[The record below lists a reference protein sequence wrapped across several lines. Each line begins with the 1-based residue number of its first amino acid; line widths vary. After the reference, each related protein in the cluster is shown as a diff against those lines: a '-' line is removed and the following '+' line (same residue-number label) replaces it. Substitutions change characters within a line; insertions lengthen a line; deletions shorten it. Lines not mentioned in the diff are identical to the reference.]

1 MLNNIIIAID
11 GEASSGK
18 STQAKKIAD
27 HFSYSYLDSGA
38 FYRAITL
45 FFKRKG
51 ITSASIFNL
60 SQESLSNNL
69 IKDELDNISLKS
81 KYINGKNLIYLNGE
95 DVSED
100 IRSVKISEIVSDF
113 AKEKEVREHVYKHL
127 REFAKNQSNVI
138 DGRDIGTVVFPDA
151 DFKFFLYADPE
162 IRAKRRF
169 SEIDKDDINYNSVL
183 DNLNYR
189 DITDS
194 TRDIAPLKKADDAYS
209 IDVSDLSIDNVFKK
223 ILDIIK
229 K

>member
-27 HFSYSYLDSGA
+27 HFGYSYLDSGA

-45 FFKRKG
+45 FFNRKG
-51 ITSASIFNL
+51 ITSADQFNK
-60 SQESLSNNL
+60 N
-69 IKDELDNISLKS
+69 ELDNISLKS
-81 KYINGKNLIYLNGE
+81 KYNNGKNLIYLNGE
-95 DVSED
+95 DVSDD

>member
-1 MLNNIIIAID
+1 MLKNIIIAID

-27 HFSYSYLDSGA
+27 YFGYSYLDSGA

-51 ITSASIFNL
+51 ITSVTDFNK
-60 SQESLSNNL
+60 
-69 IKDELDNISLKS
+69 IELDEISLNS
-81 KYINGKNLIYLNGE
+81 IYSNGKNLIYLNGD
-95 DVSED
+95 DVSND
-100 IRSVKISEIVSDF
+100 IRSVEISEIVSDF

-127 REFAKNQSNVI
+127 RKLSKNQSIVI

-151 DFKFFLYADPE
+151 DFKFFLYAKPE

-169 SEIDKDDINYNSVL
+169 SEINRDEINYESVL
-183 DNLNYR
+183 DNLKYR

-209 IDVSDLSIDNVFKK
+209 IDVSDLSIDQVFEKVLNRIEK
-223 ILDIIK
+223 
-229 K
+229 

>member
-1 MLNNIIIAID
+1 MLKNIIIAID

-27 HFSYSYLDSGA
+27 YFGYSYLDSGA

-51 ITSASIFNL
+51 ITSVTDFNK
-60 SQESLSNNL
+60 
-69 IKDELDNISLKS
+69 IELDEISLNS
-81 KYINGKNLIYLNGE
+81 IYSNGKNLIYLNGD
-95 DVSED
+95 DVSND
-100 IRSVKISEIVSDF
+100 IRSVEISEIVSDF

-127 REFAKNQSNVI
+127 RKLSKNQSIVI

-151 DFKFFLYADPE
+151 DFKFFLYAKPE

-169 SEIDKDDINYNSVL
+169 SEINRDEINYESVL
-183 DNLNYR
+183 DNLKYR

-209 IDVSDLSIDNVFKK
+209 IDVSDLSIDQVFKK
-223 ILDIIK
+223 ALNIIK

>member
-1 MLNNIIIAID
+1 MLKNIIIAID

-18 STQAKKIAD
+18 STQAKKIANY
-27 HFSYSYLDSGA
+27 FGYSYLDSGA

-51 ITSASIFNL
+51 ITSVTDF
-60 SQESLSNNL
+60 
-69 IKDELDNISLKS
+69 IKNELDGISLNS
-81 KYINGKNLIYLNGE
+81 NYNNGKNLIYLNGD
-95 DVSED
+95 DVSND
-100 IRSVKISEIVSDF
+100 IRSVEISEIVSDF

-127 REFAKNQSNVI
+127 RKLSKNQSIVI

-151 DFKFFLYADPE
+151 DFKFFLYANPE

-169 SEIDKDDINYNSVL
+169 SEINRDEINYESVL
-183 DNLNYR
+183 DNLKYR

-209 IDVSDLSIDNVFKK
+209 IDVSDLSIDQVFKK
-223 ILDIIK
+223 VLNIIK

>member
-1 MLNNIIIAID
+1 MVKNIIIAID

-27 HFSYSYLDSGA
+27 YFGYSYLDSGA

-45 FFKRKG
+45 FFKRNKFSSVNQ
-51 ITSASIFNL
+51 ID
-60 SQESLSNNL
+60 NNDL
-69 IKDELDNISLKS
+69 INISLSS
-81 KYINGKNLIYLNGE
+81 KYKNGKNLIYLNGE
-95 DVSED
+95 DVSKD
-100 IRSVKISEIVSDF
+100 IRSIEISNNVSEF
-113 AKEKEVREHVYKHL
+113 AKMKEIREHVYKHL
-127 REFAKNQSNVI
+127 REFSKNQSTVI

-151 DFKFFLYADPE
+151 NYKFFFYAKPE

-169 SEIDKDDINYNSVL
+169 SEINKSDINYDSVL

-209 IDVSDLSIDNVFKK
+209 IDVSDLSISQVFAK
-223 ILDIIK
+223 ILNIIK

>member
-27 HFSYSYLDSGA
+27 HFGYSYLDSGA

-51 ITSASIFNL
+51 ITSADQFNK
-60 SQESLSNNL
+60 N
-69 IKDELDNISLKS
+69 ELDNISLKS
-81 KYINGKNLIYLNGE
+81 KYNNGKNLIYLNGE
-95 DVSED
+95 DVSDD

>member
-27 HFSYSYLDSGA
+27 HFGYSYLDSGA

-51 ITSASIFNL
+51 ITSADQFNK
-60 SQESLSNNL
+60 N
-69 IKDELDNISLKS
+69 ELDDISLKS
-81 KYINGKNLIYLNGE
+81 KYNNGKNLIYLNGE
-95 DVSED
+95 DVSDD

-169 SEIDKDDINYNSVL
+169 SEIEKDDTNYNSVL

-194 TRDIAPLKKADDAYS
+194 TRDIAPLKKANDAYS
-209 IDVSDLSIDNVFKK
+209 IDVSDLSIEQVFQK
-223 ILDIIK
+223 ILNIIK

>member
-27 HFSYSYLDSGA
+27 HFGYSYLDSGA

-45 FFKRKG
+45 FFNRKG
-51 ITSASIFNL
+51 ITSADQFNK
-60 SQESLSNNL
+60 N
-69 IKDELDNISLKS
+69 ELDNISLKS
-81 KYINGKNLIYLNGE
+81 NYNNGKNLIYLNGE
-95 DVSED
+95 DVSDD

-151 DFKFFLYADPE
+151 DFKFFLYADPK

>member
-27 HFSYSYLDSGA
+27 HFGYSYLDSGA

-45 FFKRKG
+45 FFNRKG
-51 ITSASIFNL
+51 ITSADQFNK
-60 SQESLSNNL
+60 N
-69 IKDELDNISLKS
+69 ELDKISLKS
-81 KYINGKNLIYLNGE
+81 KYNNGKNLIYLNGE
-95 DVSED
+95 DVSDD

>member
-27 HFSYSYLDSGA
+27 HFGYSYLDSGA

-45 FFKRKG
+45 FFNRKG
-51 ITSASIFNL
+51 ITSADQFNK
-60 SQESLSNNL
+60 N
-69 IKDELDNISLKS
+69 ELDNISLKS
-81 KYINGKNLIYLNGE
+81 NYNNGKNLIYLNGE

-151 DFKFFLYADPE
+151 DFKFFLYVDPE

-169 SEIDKDDINYNSVL
+169 SEIEKDDTNYNSVL

-189 DITDS
+189 DLTDS
-194 TRDIAPLKKADDAYS
+194 TRDIAPLKKANDAYS
-209 IDVSDLSIDNVFKK
+209 IDVSDLSIEQVFKK
-223 ILDIIK
+223 VLSIIEK
-229 K
+229 

>member
-27 HFSYSYLDSGA
+27 HFGYSYLDSGA

-45 FFKRKG
+45 FFNRKG
-51 ITSASIFNL
+51 ITSADQFNK
-60 SQESLSNNL
+60 N
-69 IKDELDNISLKS
+69 ELDNISLKS
-81 KYINGKNLIYLNGE
+81 KYNNGKNLIYLNGE
-95 DVSED
+95 DVSDD

-169 SEIDKDDINYNSVL
+169 SEIEKDDTNYNSVL

>member
-27 HFSYSYLDSGA
+27 HFGYSYLDSGA

-51 ITSASIFNL
+51 ITSAVQFNK
-60 SQESLSNNL
+60 N
-69 IKDELDNISLKS
+69 DLDNISLKS
-81 KYINGKNLIYLNGE
+81 KYNNGKNLIYLNGE
-95 DVSED
+95 DVSDD

-151 DFKFFLYADPE
+151 DFKFFLYADPK

>member
-51 ITSASIFNL
+51 ITSAVQFNK
-60 SQESLSNNL
+60 N
-69 IKDELDNISLKS
+69 ELDNISLKS
-81 KYINGKNLIYLNGE
+81 KYNNGKNLIYLNGE
-95 DVSED
+95 DVSDD

>member
-1 MLNNIIIAID
+1 MLKNIIIAID

-18 STQAKKIAD
+18 STQAKKIANY
-27 HFSYSYLDSGA
+27 FGYSYLDSGA

-51 ITSASIFNL
+51 ITSFNDF
-60 SQESLSNNL
+60 NK
-69 IKDELDNISLKS
+69 IELDEISLNS
-81 KYINGKNLIYLNGE
+81 NYNNEKNLIYLNGE
-95 DVSED
+95 DVSND
-100 IRSVKISEIVSDF
+100 IRSVEISEIVSDF

-127 REFAKNQSNVI
+127 RKLSKNQSIVI

-151 DFKFFLYADPE
+151 DFKFFLYANPE

-169 SEIDKDDINYNSVL
+169 SEINRDEINYESVL
-183 DNLNYR
+183 DNLKYR

-209 IDVSDLSIDNVFKK
+209 IDVSDLSIDQVFEKV
-223 ILDIIK
+223 LNIIEK
-229 K
+229 